1 MSLRPPQNLS
11 NGIRFET
18 GESVLNIDLMAEQAA
33 SLGRAG
39 KRVEKTLAALRRAS
53 DAERPAALKDA
64 ADAVWGLFIQ
74 RELMGQRNQKQ
85 LIQHYGIPPEVLVRL
100 GAR

>member
-1 MSLRPPQNLS
+1 MSLRPPQS
-11 NGIRFET
+11 FTGGFRFET
-18 GESVLNIDLMAEQAA
+18 GDGALQVELAAEQAA

-39 KRVEKTLAALRRAS
+39 RRVEATLAALREA
-53 DAERPAALKDA
+53 AEGDRPAALKAA

-74 RELMGQRNQKQ
+74 RELLGQRNQKPV
-85 LIQHYGIPPEVLVRL
+85 IEHYGIPAEVLVRL

>member
-11 NGIRFET
+11 SFRFET
-18 GESVLNIDLMAEQAA
+18 GESALNVELMAEQAA

-74 RELMGQRNQKQ
+74 RELMGQRNQKAV
-85 LIQHYGIPPEVLVRL
+85 IAHYGIPPEVLVRL